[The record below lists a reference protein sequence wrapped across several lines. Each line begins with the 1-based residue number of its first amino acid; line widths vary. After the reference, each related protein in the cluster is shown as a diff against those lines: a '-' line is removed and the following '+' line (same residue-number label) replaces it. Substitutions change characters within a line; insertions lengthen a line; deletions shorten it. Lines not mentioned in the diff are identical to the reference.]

1 MNLSP
6 KEADTLRSILK
17 RAAENKLKE
26 LVIQIDETD
35 FLTMQ
40 VKRVLPGDRQF
51 SFAPQLQA
59 NVFAPREKEIKA

>member
-1 MNLSP
+1 MNLSH

-51 SFAPQLQA
+51 SMAPQLRA
-59 NVFAPREKEIKA
+59 NVFAPASSKD